1 MSRQI
6 NKFIVFALVVLL
18 SPGLIMYLKERPMMT
33 ESGNETIIS
42 NIGDR
47 ISRFLNGEVQVDEA
61 TRNNQFY
68 QLIYKIGDIRAT
80 RTDASMNFDH
90 LLVVPAGSS
99 VKPYAADLEALGFK
113 PGFGYTNR
121 VYGVGVQIHAK
132 ALQKIN
138 HKFVW
143 FDRIVIFFDLSSAEP
158 DAQITSS
165 GVRLFTD

>member
-1 MSRQI
+1 
-6 NKFIVFALVVLL
+6 
-18 SPGLIMYLKERPMMT
+18 
-33 ESGNETIIS
+33 
-42 NIGDR
+42 
-47 ISRFLNGEVQVDEA
+47 
-61 TRNNQFY
+61 
-68 QLIYKIGDIRAT
+68 
-80 RTDASMNFDH
+80 MNFDH